1 MENNDIT
8 YLLREE
14 KRLEAQ
20 RKAEAEE
27 LVIKLS
33 GESEATK
40 KKGVRSDVK
49 AELKEAK
56 NALSLKLDD
65 IESLQQNAEQS
76 LVLANQYRIKFYDVR
91 NSLLTAEKAF
101 FEGDFSRTSDVTI
114 SIFKKINPEAKR

>member
-1 MENNDIT
+1 MIDSIGS
-8 YLLREE
+8 LLQNPP
-14 KRLEAQ
+14 L
-20 RKAEAEE
+20 
-27 LVIKLS
+27 
-33 GESEATK
+33 
-40 KKGVRSDVK
+40 DVSLINEQIQ
-49 AELKEAK
+49 ELKEAK
-56 NALSLKLDD
+56 NALSLKLED